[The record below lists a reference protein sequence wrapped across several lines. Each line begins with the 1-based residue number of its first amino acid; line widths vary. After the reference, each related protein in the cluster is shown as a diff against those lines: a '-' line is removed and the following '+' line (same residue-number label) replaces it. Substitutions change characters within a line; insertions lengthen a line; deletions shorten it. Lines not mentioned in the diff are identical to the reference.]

1 MDKIAKTFGIILL
14 TLALIPNALAD
25 TYKIEI
31 KKITPQADSG
41 DVELLFKPGAKEDG
55 FSGKAKGVLLGT
67 DLGTNKS
74 LAVILTAV
82 SMEKEVIIEVETMP
96 TNDFTQTITSVG
108 FAP

>member
-14 TLALIPNALAD
+14 ILALIPNALAD
-25 TYKIEI
+25 TYKV
-31 KKITPQADSG
+31 KIYKIAPKSDSG
-41 DVELLFKPGAKEDG
+41 DVVIQFKPGKKEDG

-82 SMEKEVIIEVETMP
+82 SMGKEVIVEVDSMP
-96 TNDFTQTITSVG
+96 TNDIIQIINSTG
-108 FAP
+108 FVP

>member
-1 MDKIAKTFGIILL
+1 MSRIAKAFGMFLL
-14 TLALIPNALAD
+14 TLALIPAAYAESYKVIIKRITQESD
-25 TYKIEI
+25 T
-31 KKITPQADSG
+31 G
-41 DVELLFKPGAKEDG
+41 DVVLLFKPGAKEDG

-96 TNDFTQTITSVG
+96 TNDFIQTITSVG